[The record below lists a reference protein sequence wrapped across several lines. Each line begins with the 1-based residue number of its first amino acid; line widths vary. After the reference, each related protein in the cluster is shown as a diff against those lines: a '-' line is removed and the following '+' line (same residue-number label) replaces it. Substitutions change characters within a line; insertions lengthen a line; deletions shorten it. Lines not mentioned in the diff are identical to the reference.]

1 MSKISYRK
9 RSDNTN
15 ENSKDKIKIFAPTN
29 FPKFT
34 INKLF
39 IDCNSLDECSTK
51 EKKEKIISIKNMK
64 PGQKSLS
71 NEQTSKKNKNVLMN
85 KSNTN
90 NKIFINCLN
99 GKQPKPLNI
108 NDKKGNLTKSNLMSS
123 AKGLKGNKDSQ
134 DINSNKND
142 NYFNEQYQRS
152 GKHSNSF
159 RISNNN
165 GMMNRIKQN
174 IKESNAPSKFST
186 NQKVNNPPNMNN
198 VNKQRLTFTN
208 VKDKSQKS
216 PLNYIYDFNHKSS
229 KDEKKNK
236 NNSDSSEDKKNKKIK
251 KGNDNSNSSQSSDE
265 SEENNNKIVPKSTF
279 EIGKNHGIFIDNFFN
294 NRIPNKNIRNN
305 KKTNTQAIKTVSM
318 GRRGYRNSVQQNQIP
333 ILNEKIILSSV
344 LSKPGV
350 SDEEEKTNQDSYI
363 VKENIFSSN
372 FHLYGIFDGHGENGH
387 LISQYISKYINEFYS
402 EKSNYLSVN
411 PNSSSKKSENKIFLD
426 NYAKIIKKQRNDL
439 DTTINS
445 KITFNVSL
453 SGSTSLLLFLT
464 DETLIC
470 SNVGDSECYLF
481 SCTQEDLW
489 SFESLSK
496 RHRPTEAAEKK
507 RIIDKGGEIHPYFDE
522 NGIFEGPDRIY
533 VKNKPYPGLSLS
545 RTIGDLEGKKIG
557 IISEPDIT
565 VRNLDEN
572 SKFIVMGSDGLWD
585 VIKPYDVS
593 RMVRPYFNKRDT
605 DGACKILLKKAEQ
618 LYKKNN
624 EERDDITIIVIFV
637 GKPNIQLLKDS
648 KKYLNKIQE
657 NITGENEGS
666 TNDTPLILNLG

>member
-9 RSDNTN
+9 RSDNTI
-15 ENSKDKIKIFAPTN
+15 ENSKDKIKIFAPTT

-34 INKLF
+34 VNKLF
-39 IDCNSLDECSTK
+39 IDSNSFNDCSTK
-51 EKKEKIISIKNMK
+51 EKKEKIIPTKNMK
-64 PGQKSLS
+64 PGKNLS
-71 NEQTSKKNKNVLMN
+71 NEQSSKKNTNALMT

-90 NKIFINCLN
+90 NKIFINCLD
-99 GKQPKPLNI
+99 GKQPKPLNKI
-108 NDKKGNLTKSNLMSS
+108 DKKGNLTKSNLMSS
-123 AKGLKGNKDSQ
+123 AKGLKGNQDSK

-142 NYFNEQYQRS
+142 NYFNELYQRS
-152 GKHSNSF
+152 PKHSNSF

-165 GMMNRIKQN
+165 QMINRIKQS

-186 NQKVNNPPNMNN
+186 NQKVNNPPNVNN

-216 PLNYIYDFNHKSS
+216 PLNYIYDFNHKTS
-229 KDEKKNK
+229 KNENKNK

-251 KGNDNSNSSQSSDE
+251 TRNNNNNSSQSSDE
-265 SEENNNKIVPKSTF
+265 SEENDNKIVPKSTF
-279 EIGKNHGIFIDNFFN
+279 EVGNNHGIYIDKFLN
-294 NRIPNKNIRNN
+294 NRNN
-305 KKTNTQAIKTVSM
+305 KKTKTQAIKTVNM

-350 SDEEEKTNQDSYI
+350 CDEEEKTNQDSYI
-363 VKENIFSSN
+363 LKENIFSSN

-387 LISQYISKYINEFYS
+387 LISQYISKNINDFYS
-402 EKSNYLSVN
+402 EKSNYIN
-411 PNSSSKKSENKIFLD
+411 AHPNSSSKKSENKIFLEH
-426 NYAKIIKKQRNDL
+426 YSKIIKKQRNDL
-439 DTTINS
+439 DTMINF

-481 SCTQEDLW
+481 SCTEEDLW

-496 RHRPTEAAEKK
+496 KHRPTEAAEKK
-507 RIIDKGGEIHPYFDE
+507 RIIEKGGEIHPYFDE

-605 DGACKILLKKAEQ
+605 DGACKALLKKAEQ

-637 GKPNIQLLKDS
+637 GKPNIPLVKDS
-648 KKYLNKIQE
+648 NKYLNKIQE
-657 NITGENEGS
+657 NIIGENEGT
-666 TNDTPLILNLG
+666 TNDTPLILKLG

>member
-9 RSDNTN
+9 RSDNTI
-15 ENSKDKIKIFAPTN
+15 ENSKDKIKIFAPTT

-34 INKLF
+34 VNKLF
-39 IDCNSLDECSTK
+39 IDSNSFNDCSTK
-51 EKKEKIISIKNMK
+51 EKKEKIIPTKNMK
-64 PGQKSLS
+64 PGKNLS
-71 NEQTSKKNKNVLMN
+71 NEQSSKKNTNALMT

-90 NKIFINCLN
+90 NKIFINCLD
-99 GKQPKPLNI
+99 GKQPKPLNK

-123 AKGLKGNKDSQ
+123 AKGLKGNQDSK

-142 NYFNEQYQRS
+142 NYFNELYQRS
-152 GKHSNSF
+152 PKHSNSF

-165 GMMNRIKQN
+165 QMINRIKQS

-186 NQKVNNPPNMNN
+186 NQKVNNPPNVNN

-208 VKDKSQKS
+208 VKEKSQKS
-216 PLNYIYDFNHKSS
+216 PFNYIYDFNHKTS
-229 KDEKKNK
+229 KNENKNK

-251 KGNDNSNSSQSSDE
+251 TRNNNNNSSQSSDE
-265 SEENNNKIVPKSTF
+265 SEENDNKIVPKSTF
-279 EIGKNHGIFIDNFFN
+279 EVGNNHEIYIDKFLN
-294 NRIPNKNIRNN
+294 NRNN
-305 KKTNTQAIKTVSM
+305 KKTKTQAIKTVNM

-350 SDEEEKTNQDSYI
+350 CDEEEKTNQDSYI
-363 VKENIFSSN
+363 LKENIFSSN

-387 LISQYISKYINEFYS
+387 LISQYISKNINDFYS
-402 EKSNYLSVN
+402 EKSNYIN
-411 PNSSSKKSENKIFLD
+411 AHPNSSSKKSENKIFLEH
-426 NYAKIIKKQRNDL
+426 YSKIIKKQRNDL
-439 DTTINS
+439 DTMINF

-481 SCTQEDLW
+481 SCTEEDLW

-496 RHRPTEAAEKK
+496 KHRPTEAAEKK
-507 RIIDKGGEIHPYFDE
+507 RIIEKGGEIHPYFDE

-565 VRNLDEN
+565 VRKLNEN

-605 DGACKILLKKAEQ
+605 DGACKALLKKAEQ

-637 GKPNIQLLKDS
+637 GKPNIPLVKDS
-648 KKYLNKIQE
+648 NKYLNKIQE
-657 NITGENEGS
+657 NIIGENEGS
-666 TNDTPLILNLG
+666 TNDTPLILKLG

>member
-9 RSDNTN
+9 RSDNTI
-15 ENSKDKIKIFAPTN
+15 ENSKDKIKIFAPTT

-34 INKLF
+34 VNKLF
-39 IDCNSLDECSTK
+39 IDSNSFNDCSTK
-51 EKKEKIISIKNMK
+51 EKKEKIIPTKNMK
-64 PGQKSLS
+64 PGKNLS
-71 NEQTSKKNKNVLMN
+71 NEQSSKKNTNALMT

-90 NKIFINCLN
+90 NKIFINCLD
-99 GKQPKPLNI
+99 GKQPKPLNK

-123 AKGLKGNKDSQ
+123 AKGLKGNQDSK

-142 NYFNEQYQRS
+142 NYFNELYQRS
-152 GKHSNSF
+152 PKHSNSF

-165 GMMNRIKQN
+165 QMINRIKQS

-186 NQKVNNPPNMNN
+186 NQKVNNPPNVNN

-208 VKDKSQKS
+208 VKEKSQKS
-216 PLNYIYDFNHKSS
+216 PFNYIYDFNHKTS
-229 KDEKKNK
+229 KNENKNK

-251 KGNDNSNSSQSSDE
+251 TRNNNNNSSQSSDE
-265 SEENNNKIVPKSTF
+265 SEENDNKIVPKSTF
-279 EIGKNHGIFIDNFFN
+279 EVGKNHGIYIDKFLN
-294 NRIPNKNIRNN
+294 NRNN
-305 KKTNTQAIKTVSM
+305 KKTKTQAIKTVNM

-350 SDEEEKTNQDSYI
+350 CDEEEKTNQDSYI
-363 VKENIFSSN
+363 LKENIFSSN

-387 LISQYISKYINEFYS
+387 LISQYISKNINDFYS
-402 EKSNYLSVN
+402 EKSNYIN
-411 PNSSSKKSENKIFLD
+411 AHPNSSSKKSENKIFLEH
-426 NYAKIIKKQRNDL
+426 YSKIIKKQRNDL
-439 DTTINS
+439 DTMINF

-481 SCTQEDLW
+481 SCTEEDLW

-496 RHRPTEAAEKK
+496 KHRPTEAAEKK
-507 RIIDKGGEIHPYFDE
+507 RIIEKGGEIHPYFDE

-565 VRNLDEN
+565 VRKLNEN

-605 DGACKILLKKAEQ
+605 DGACKALLKKAEQ

-637 GKPNIQLLKDS
+637 GKPNIPLVKDS
-648 KKYLNKIQE
+648 NKYLNKIQE
-657 NITGENEGS
+657 NIIGENEGS
-666 TNDTPLILNLG
+666 TNDTPLILKLG

>member
-9 RSDNTN
+9 RSDNTI
-15 ENSKDKIKIFAPTN
+15 ENSKDKIKIFAPTT
-29 FPKFT
+29 FPKFNV
-34 INKLF
+34 NKLF
-39 IDCNSLDECSTK
+39 IDSNSFNDCSTK
-51 EKKEKIISIKNMK
+51 EKKEKIIPTKNMK
-64 PGQKSLS
+64 PGKNLS
-71 NEQTSKKNKNVLMN
+71 NEQSSKKNTNALMT

-90 NKIFINCLN
+90 NKIFINCLD
-99 GKQPKPLNI
+99 GKQPKPLNK

-123 AKGLKGNKDSQ
+123 AKGLKGNQDSK

-142 NYFNEQYQRS
+142 NYFNELYQRS
-152 GKHSNSF
+152 PKHSNSF

-165 GMMNRIKQN
+165 QMINRIKQS

-186 NQKVNNPPNMNN
+186 NQKVNNPPNVNN

-208 VKDKSQKS
+208 VKEKSQKS
-216 PLNYIYDFNHKSS
+216 PFNYIYDFNHKTS
-229 KDEKKNK
+229 KNENKNK

-251 KGNDNSNSSQSSDE
+251 TRNNNNNSSQSSDE
-265 SEENNNKIVPKSTF
+265 SEENDNKIVPKSTF
-279 EIGKNHGIFIDNFFN
+279 EVGKNHGIYIDKFLN
-294 NRIPNKNIRNN
+294 NRNN
-305 KKTNTQAIKTVSM
+305 KKTKTQAIKTVNM
-318 GRRGYRNSVQQNQIP
+318 GRRGYRNSVQQNQIL

-350 SDEEEKTNQDSYI
+350 CDEEEKTNQDSYI
-363 VKENIFSSN
+363 LKENIFSSN

-439 DTTINS
+439 DTMINS

-481 SCTQEDLW
+481 SCTEEELW

-637 GKPNIQLLKDS
+637 GKPNIQLVKDS
-648 KKYLNKIQE
+648 NKYLNKIQE

-666 TNDTPLILNLG
+666 TNDTPLILKLG

>member
-1 MSKISYRK
+1 M
-9 RSDNTN
+9 
-15 ENSKDKIKIFAPTN
+15 
-29 FPKFT
+29 
-34 INKLF
+34 NKLF
-39 IDCNSLDECSTK
+39 IDSNSFNDCSTK
-51 EKKEKIISIKNMK
+51 EKKEKIIPTKNMK
-64 PGQKSLS
+64 PGKNLS
-71 NEQTSKKNKNVLMN
+71 NEQSSKKNTNALMT

-90 NKIFINCLN
+90 NKIFINCLD
-99 GKQPKPLNI
+99 GKQPKPLNK

-123 AKGLKGNKDSQ
+123 AKGLKGNQDSK

-142 NYFNEQYQRS
+142 NYFNELYQRS
-152 GKHSNSF
+152 PKHSNSF

-165 GMMNRIKQN
+165 QMINRIKQS

-186 NQKVNNPPNMNN
+186 NQKVNNPPNVNN

-208 VKDKSQKS
+208 VKEKSQKS
-216 PLNYIYDFNHKSS
+216 PFNYIYDFNHKTS
-229 KDEKKNK
+229 KNENKNK

-251 KGNDNSNSSQSSDE
+251 TRNNNNNSSQSSDE
-265 SEENNNKIVPKSTF
+265 SEENDNKIVPKSTF
-279 EIGKNHGIFIDNFFN
+279 EVGNNHEIYIDKFLN
-294 NRIPNKNIRNN
+294 NRNN
-305 KKTNTQAIKTVSM
+305 KKTKTQAIKTVNM

-350 SDEEEKTNQDSYI
+350 CDEEEKTNQDSYI
-363 VKENIFSSN
+363 LKENIFSSN

-387 LISQYISKYINEFYS
+387 LISQYISKNINDFYS
-402 EKSNYLSVN
+402 EKSNYIN
-411 PNSSSKKSENKIFLD
+411 AHPNSSSKKSENKIFLEH
-426 NYAKIIKKQRNDL
+426 YSKIIKKQRNDL
-439 DTTINS
+439 DTMINF

-481 SCTQEDLW
+481 SCTEEDLW

-496 RHRPTEAAEKK
+496 KHRPTEAAEKK
-507 RIIDKGGEIHPYFDE
+507 RIIEKGGEIHPYFDE

-565 VRNLDEN
+565 VRKLNEN

-605 DGACKILLKKAEQ
+605 DGACKALLKKAEQ

-637 GKPNIQLLKDS
+637 GKPNIPLVKDS
-648 KKYLNKIQE
+648 NKYLNKIQE
-657 NITGENEGS
+657 NIIGENEGT
-666 TNDTPLILNLG
+666 TNDTPLILKLG